1 MHFRR
6 LTLLL
11 VYTFAGTQLVAETA
25 AVLPFANRTASNDPS
40 QASLDWIGES
50 IAETVRDAIGA
61 RGIVTLS
68 RAEIDDAYH
77 QLNLRA
83 LGALTQAS
91 MLKIGEALDA
101 EQVIYG
107 AFELADG
114 SLKITAHIFDRRR
127 FRQSSEFNEIGNL
140 EDLPNLEAHLAWR
153 RLVLLA

>member
-1 MHFRR
+1 MYFRR

-11 VYTFAGTQLVAETA
+11 LSTFAGTPLLAETA
-25 AVLPFANRTASNDPS
+25 AVLPFVNRTAATDPS

-77 QLNLRA
+77 QLNLRT

-91 MLKIGEALDA
+91 LLKIGEALDA

-107 AFELADG
+107 AF
-114 SLKITAHIFDRRR
+114 
-127 FRQSSEFNEIGNL
+127 
-140 EDLPNLEAHLAWR
+140 
-153 RLVLLA
+153 